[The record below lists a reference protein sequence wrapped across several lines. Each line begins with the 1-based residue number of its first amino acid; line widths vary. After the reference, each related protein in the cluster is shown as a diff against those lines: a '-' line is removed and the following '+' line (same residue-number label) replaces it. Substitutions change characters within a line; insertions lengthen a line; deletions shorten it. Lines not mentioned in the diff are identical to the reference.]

1 MHSRCVTLRRLAAA
15 ELESSEQSFDLV
27 PKLVE
32 FVAVVPFGFPVRL
45 RRHDRLVPVL
55 QQGTGF
61 GRIMG
66 MGRLESKLIET
77 CVAESLVGWDVSLE
91 RGCSARTPLRIKS

>member
-32 FVAVVPFGFPVRL
+32 FVAVVPFRFPVRL
-45 RRHDRLVPVL
+45 RWHDRLVPVL
-55 QQGTGF
+55 RRGAVF
-61 GRIMG
+61 GRI
-66 MGRLESKLIET
+66 
-77 CVAESLVGWDVSLE
+77 VAMVGQDQSSSE
-91 RGCSARTPLRIKS
+91 YA